1 MADVLKKLKYKVD
14 KESLEKIY
22 FNFIRPKLEYGS
34 FIWDNCQ
41 IGEKEELEKFQMSIA
56 RTVTG
61 ARKGTSHDLILNEL
75 NWPSLADRREGAKLK
90 NFIKIINKESP
101 VYLQDLIPKRVGDIR
116 PQSRYPDNF
125 YPVKSRIETIRVSF
139 IPSAVNLWNSLKDSD
154 RTLTYA
160 DSLLK
165 KARPPLLYYGSR
177 TNNYKHAQLRMKC
190 SKLNFHLYSLHV
202 LDSPACP
209 CGHSCEDSNRYLLLC
224 PLILS
229 SKNYN
234 VKQN

>member
-1 MADVLKKLKYKVD
+1 
-14 KESLEKIY
+14 
-22 FNFIRPKLEYGS
+22 
-34 FIWDNCQ
+34 
-41 IGEKEELEKFQMSIA
+41 MSIA

-61 ARKGTSHDLILNEL
+61 ARKGTSHDPILNEL

-101 VYLQDLIPKRVGDIR
+101 VYLQDLIPKRIGDIR

-125 YPVKSRIETIRVSF
+125 YTVKSRIELSRIETFRKSF
-139 IPSAVNLWNSLKDSD
+139 IPSAVNLWNSLKSSD

-165 KARPPLLYYGSR
+165 KPRPPLLYYGSR

-209 CGHSCEDSNRYLLLC
+209 CGHNHEDSNHYSSALFI
-224 PLILS
+224 ILS